1 MNIRQSNLIT
11 PKLVRILAAV
21 VIGFS
26 IGAVLPPD
34 PAAINALGTLPGVL
48 LAGTGVI
55 VGVVMYVKVPGLLG
69 AKSCGCTGECACAA
83 D

>member
-1 MNIRQSNLIT
+1 MNVRQSNLVT
-11 PKLVRILAAV
+11 PKLVRILAAM

-48 LAGTGVI
+48 LAGIGVA
-55 VGVVMYVKVPGLLG
+55 VGAVMYVRCPGFLG
-69 AKSCGCTGECACAA
+69 AKRCGCTGACSCSA